1 MLRPSFSGRARRG
14 VMLLHM
20 QPDFQY
26 GIDSEDS
33 ARTASKGTAMIAAPL
48 PVNEAERLDA
58 LRGYQILD
66 APPEK
71 DFDDLALLAA
81 AIFGTPIALITL
93 VDQDRQWFLSKVGV
107 TVPETPR
114 DVAFCAHAILD
125 TDVFVV
131 RDALA
136 DERFTTNPLVTGD
149 PFIRFYAGAPLVTP
163 SGNALGTL
171 CVIDRIPRE
180 LSPDQKQALKVL
192 SRQVAVRLELRRL
205 LAERDQTIARLR
217 ELEQLRDNLVHM
229 IVHDLRSPL
238 FGISGHLQLM
248 RMDAASKLGQQ
259 ELANLDQ
266 ALNQTGVLVEM
277 INALLDVNRL
287 EVGEMPLELTPCD
300 MTALVREALASLG
313 RIPDQCPVAYDAP
326 AEPLAVS
333 CDGAVIRRV
342 IANLVGNAVKFTP
355 THGVVRVAAVADG
368 AQIRVTVADSG
379 PGIPPE
385 YHEKIFQKFGQ
396 VEARNAGKMAST
408 GLGLTFCKLA
418 VETHGGRI
426 GLESD
431 VGKGSTFWFTVPI
444 APHK

>member
-1 MLRPSFSGRARRG
+1 
-14 VMLLHM
+14 
-20 QPDFQY
+20 
-26 GIDSEDS
+26 
-33 ARTASKGTAMIAAPL
+33 MISAPL
-48 PVNEAERLDA
+48 PANEAERLDA
-58 LRGYQILD
+58 LRQYQILD

-71 DFDDLALLAA
+71 DFDDLTLLAA
-81 AIFGTPIALITL
+81 AIFGTPIALISL
-93 VDQDRQWFLSKVGV
+93 IDHDRQWFLSKVGV

-114 DVAFCAHAILD
+114 DVSFCAHAIAD

-136 DERFTTNPLVTGD
+136 DERFATNSLVTGD

-163 SGNALGTL
+163 KGHALGTI
-171 CVIDRIPRE
+171 CIIDRIPRG
-180 LSPDQKQALKVL
+180 LSPDQKQALKTL
-192 SRQVAVRLELRRL
+192 GRQVAIRLELRQLVTERERTIVRL
-205 LAERDQTIARLR
+205 E
-217 ELEQLRDNLVHM
+217 ELERLRDNLVHM

-238 FGISGHLQLM
+238 FGISGNLQLM
-248 RMDAASKLGQQ
+248 KMGAVSKLGQE

-277 INALLDVNRL
+277 INALLDVSRL
-287 EVGEMPLELTPCD
+287 EAGEMPLEMTPCD

-313 RIPDQCPVAYDAP
+313 RIPDQCPVVYDAP

-333 CDGAVIRRV
+333 CDRTVIRRV

-355 THGVVRVAAVADG
+355 AQGVVRVAALADG
-368 AQIRVTVADSG
+368 AQVRVTVADTG

-396 VEARNAGKMAST
+396 VDARKAGKMAST

-418 VETHGGRI
+418 IEAHGGRI
-426 GLESD
+426 GLESA
-431 VGKGSTFWFTVPI
+431 VGKGSTFWFVLPVKPETEAI
-444 APHK
+444 HSTERRK

>member
-1 MLRPSFSGRARRG
+1 
-14 VMLLHM
+14 
-20 QPDFQY
+20 
-26 GIDSEDS
+26 
-33 ARTASKGTAMIAAPL
+33 MIAAPL
-48 PVNEAERLDA
+48 PANEAERLDA
-58 LRGYQILD
+58 LRRYQILD
-66 APPEK
+66 SIPEK

-93 VDQDRQWFLSKVGV
+93 VDHDRQWFLSKVGV

-136 DERFTTNPLVTGD
+136 DERFATNPLVTGD
-149 PFIRFYAGAPLVTP
+149 PFIRFYAGSPLVTP
-163 SGNALGTL
+163 AGHALGTL

-180 LSPDQKQALKVL
+180 LSPDQKQALAVL
-192 SRQVAVRLELRRL
+192 SRQVAVRLEMRQLLIERERTITRL
-205 LAERDQTIARLR
+205 Q

-238 FGISGHLQLM
+238 FGISGNLQLM
-248 RMDAASKLGQQ
+248 KMDAASKLGQEEQ
-259 ELANLDQ
+259 TYLAQ
-266 ALNQTGVLVEM
+266 ALSQTGVLVEM
-277 INALLDVNRL
+277 INTLLDVSRL
-287 EVGEMPLELTPCD
+287 EDGQMPLEVTPCD

-313 RIPDQCPVAYDAP
+313 QIPDQCPVVYDAP

-333 CDGAVIRRV
+333 CDRTVIRRV

-355 THGVVRVAAVADG
+355 THGVVRVVAGAEG
-368 AQIRVTVADSG
+368 AQVRVTVADTG

-385 YHEKIFQKFGQ
+385 YHEKVFQKFGQ
-396 VEARNAGKMAST
+396 VEARSAGKMAST

-418 VETHGGRI
+418 IEAHGGRI
-426 GLESD
+426 GLESA
-431 VGKGSTFWFTVPI
+431 VGKGSTFWFVLPG
-444 APHK
+444 APRK